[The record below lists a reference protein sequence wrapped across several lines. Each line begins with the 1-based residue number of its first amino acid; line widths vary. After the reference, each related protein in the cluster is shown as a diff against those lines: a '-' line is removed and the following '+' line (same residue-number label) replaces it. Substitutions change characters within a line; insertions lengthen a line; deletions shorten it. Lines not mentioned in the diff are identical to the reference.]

1 MNATVGFTYPS
12 GVPKIGPFS
21 KISAHGRA
29 LRTVEQGCESVR
41 ALLNGSI
48 FGKPQAAPVGRPFLL
63 SLSFGRAKERDS
75 HACTIWATKARLH
88 WRVKYNAISKTN
100 FETLYN
106 RLSLL
111 GNQVKV

>member
-1 MNATVGFTYPS
+1 MLRLVFIDPS

-21 KISAHGRA
+21 EVRANGRA

-48 FGKPQAAPVGRPFLL
+48 FGKPQAAPVGRPFLS

-75 HACTIWATKARLH
+75 HACTILATKTRLH
-88 WRVKYNAISKTN
+88 WRVKFYTIRKTN
-100 FETLYN
+100 FETLHN
-106 RLSLL
+106 RLSLV
-111 GNQVKV
+111 GNQVVF